1 MQKSFGYKNPSR
13 EAIGDAIAAVAPSD
27 ELETLRRRVEAYE
40 RAEAASVRVSL
51 GETDELVVEIPTDG
65 PPTAR
70 HPRRTYVQPVPCDER
85 GLATILRVLRARRR
99 ASLNTYIGDEAA
111 PTQSMVEQWIRQM
124 GAGAVKVLPQ
134 GPGLAKPK
142 ATMELLGLTAVAK
155 PGVEGEPKP

>member
-13 EAIGDAIAAVAPSD
+13 SDIADAITAVTEPN

-51 GETDELVVEIPTDG
+51 GETDNLVVEIPTDG
-65 PPTAR
+65 PATSR
-70 HPRRTYVQPVPCDER
+70 HPRKTYVQPVPCDER

-99 ASLNTYIGDEAA
+99 AALNTYIGDEAA
-111 PTQSMVEQWIRQM
+111 PTQSMVEDWIRQM
-124 GAGAVKVLPQ
+124 GKVTVLPA

-142 ATMELLGLTAVAK
+142 ATMELLGLTTVAK
-155 PGVEGEPKP
+155 PKEAKS